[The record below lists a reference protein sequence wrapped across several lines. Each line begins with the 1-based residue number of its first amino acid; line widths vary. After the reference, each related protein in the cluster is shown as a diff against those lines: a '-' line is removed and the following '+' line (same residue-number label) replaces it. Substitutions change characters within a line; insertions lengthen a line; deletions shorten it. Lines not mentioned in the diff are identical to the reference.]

1 MERTNQNKMETSS
14 MHKLIWKMGLPM
26 IVSMILQSVY
36 NIVDTAFVINMGED
50 GIAGNLALTYA
61 FPIQL
66 LIIAV
71 GVGTGV
77 GINALL
83 SKQLGEKNGG
93 RQRDLSRNMY
103 LRRVFDLRSVRV
115 RLVYLHAGG
124 RKRASRRN
132 GDKLLKN
139 MLSVLFRLDRLYR
152 LRTLFTGYGQNPFF
166 HDLANFGRCD
176 EYRARLCFYL
186 PMQNGHRR
194 RGVGDDHRTDRFA
207 DHRNA
212 VSLSR
217 Q

>member
-1 MERTNQNKMETSS
+1 

-83 SKQLGEKNGG
+83 SKQLGEKNGEG
-93 RQRDLSRNMY
+93 AARTVGNGIFLGICIYAAFLIFGLFGCDWFISMQ
-103 LRRVFDLRSVRV
+103 
-115 RLVYLHAGG
+115 AG
-124 RKRASRRN
+124 
-132 GDKLLKN
+132 
-139 MLSVLFRLDRLYR
+139 
-152 LRTLFTGYGQNPFF
+152 
-166 HDLANFGRCD
+166 
-176 EYRARLCFYL
+176 
-186 PMQNGHRR
+186 
-194 RGVGDDHRTDRFA
+194 
-207 DHRNA
+207 
-212 VSLSR
+212 
-217 Q
+217 